1 MDESSAQ
8 RRLDTVQSHLL
19 LGGGDGDDDHS
30 LRLQPN
36 FTASLQFVNS
46 HTYSVNLPEK
56 LQTGKW
62 NVYRSVRSPLKLLSR
77 FPDHPEI
84 GTLHDNFQHAV
95 ESYRDYKYLG
105 TRIRQDGK
113 IGDYMWMTYGEAA
126 TAREAIGSGLRY
138 HGLDKGACVGAYFI
152 NRPEWLIVDHACAAY
167 SYISVPLY
175 DTLGPDAVK
184 FVVNHA
190 DVQAIFCTPETL
202 NTVVGGVD
210 ENLPSLPSSGVKLIS
225 YLKLIG
231 EGRSSLQP
239 FIPPKPEDVATICY
253 TSGTTGTP
261 KGVVLTHG
269 NLIASVAGSSLSIKF
284 NCSDISEELPTGNA
298 TTAEEQPSVVQVDSD
313 GDLERRAEQPDVEEV
328 LVIEPPATEETLSSV
343 EQKKGAE
350 QKLWPRTGDDSAI
363 IASSGLK
370 SLTKEP
376 PPSTEVITTI
386 PVPTT
391 KKPTMDV
398 GRTRSLNDFHDT
410 LPSIVA
416 MDPKNQTERGPNQHS
431 IGDAVIP
438 RLRVTSP
445 PWPPPGEFL
454 SASEQEATE
463 KLTASLVDGETERD
477 AEPRS
482 AVGVPGHTAK
492 SRQPSFLVVTPKVRE
507 DELTT
512 RSAVLV
518 RVLPGQIDTWKCRMT
533 WGLIIGQSVQSG
545 IDQQAVGCSKP
556 TREQGYG
563 PVEIRFDVKATT
575 ALKMSRW
582 KDGVSQLHRGPAVP
596 SRLEYLNC
604 FSICFVY
611 IYNWNFGDKVTEEE
625 GMNRLEPRGNEPP
638 KLSFSPLI
646 CGFGNKLG
654 KEILVKTLLDWLYG
668 DQGHLIIGWDLPRTQ
683 VWANSVL
690 VDLNYSGCM
699 CHPQFVKLATRWD
712 EEVMSLGEEF
722 SKRAIEKRLEQQ
734 HKAGGYDL
742 RISGNGTILHWSFGI
757 AAPEPLISVPWDTQ
771 LVGGNIT
778 CWQLLF
784 FGCTWKG
791 DPACLARV
799 PLVGLFEP
807 NCLDFSS
814 WQLSLVRGAG
824 SETFE
829 VLLDGRSGDGDVGQE
844 ATNGADIKKARW
856 MQGMWKWE
864 DGRGCMRGVEG
875 RLYPSLCEERG
886 AGRSVQWK
894 LGLIFITTSAAEDS
908 LKLMDDLAALRPT
921 IFCSVPRL
929 YNRIYDGITAAV
941 KTSGALKE
949 KLFNAAFNSKKQAI
963 MSGRT
968 PSPMWDRL
976 VFNKIKAKLGGR
988 VRLMGSGAS
997 PLSPDVMDF
1006 LRVCFGC
1013 QVLEGYGMTET
1024 SCIISI
1030 MDEGDNLSGHVGSPN
1045 PACEVKLVD
1054 VPEMNYT
1061 SEDQP
1066 FPRGEI
1072 CVRGPTIFQG
1082 YYKDQTQT
1090 GEVIDEDG
1098 WLHTGDIGLW
1108 LDGGRLKIV
1117 DRKKNIFKLT
1127 QGEYIAPE
1135 KIENVYTKSRFVGQ
1149 CFVSGDSFNSS
1160 LVAIVSVDPDVL
1172 TEWATSQGIKADD
1185 LGRLCNDLRARAA
1198 VLADMD
1204 SIGREAQLRG
1214 FEFAK
1219 AVTLVPE
1226 PFTLENGLL
1235 TPTFKIKRPQA
1246 KEYFAK
1252 AITDMYDELSASE
1265 HQTPTSK
1272 L

>member
-1 MDESSAQ
+1 MEESSAQ
-8 RRLDTVQSHLL
+8 RRLNTVQSHLL

-46 HTYSVNLPEK
+46 YTYSVSLPEK

-105 TRIRQDGK
+105 TRIRQGGK

-202 NTVVGGVD
+202 NTLLTFVSEIPSVRLIVVVGGVD
-210 ENLPSLPSSGVKLIS
+210 ENLPLLPSSGVKLIS

-284 NCSDISEELPTGNA
+284 NCSDIYISYLPLA
-298 TTAEEQPSVVQVDSD
+298 HIY
-313 GDLERRAEQPDVEEV
+313 ER
-328 LVIEPPATEETLSSV
+328 T
-343 EQKKGAE
+343 
-350 QKLWPRTGDDSAI
+350 
-363 IASSGLK
+363 
-370 SLTKEP
+370 
-376 PPSTEVITTI
+376 
-386 PVPTT
+386 
-391 KKPTMDV
+391 
-398 GRTRSLNDFHDT
+398 
-410 LPSIVA
+410 
-416 MDPKNQTERGPNQHS
+416 NQ
-431 IGDAVIP
+431 I
-438 RLRVTSP
+438 
-445 PWPPPGEFL
+445 
-454 SASEQEATE
+454 
-463 KLTASLVDGETERD
+463 
-477 AEPRS
+477 S
-482 AVGVPGHTAK
+482 AVYYGV
-492 SRQPSFLVVTPKVRE
+492 
-507 DELTT
+507 
-512 RSAVLV
+512 
-518 RVLPGQIDTWKCRMT
+518 
-533 WGLIIGQSVQSG
+533 
-545 IDQQAVGCSKP
+545 AVGFY
-556 TREQGYG
+556 QG
-563 PVEIRFDVKATT
+563 
-575 ALKMSRW
+575 
-582 KDGVSQLHRGPAVP
+582 
-596 SRLEYLNC
+596 
-604 FSICFVY
+604 
-611 IYNWNFGDKVTEEE
+611 
-625 GMNRLEPRGNEPP
+625 
-638 KLSFSPLI
+638 
-646 CGFGNKLG
+646 
-654 KEILVKTLLDWLYG
+654 
-668 DQGHLIIGWDLPRTQ
+668 
-683 VWANSVL
+683 
-690 VDLNYSGCM
+690 
-699 CHPQFVKLATRWD
+699 
-712 EEVMSLGEEF
+712 
-722 SKRAIEKRLEQQ
+722 
-734 HKAGGYDL
+734 
-742 RISGNGTILHWSFGI
+742 
-757 AAPEPLISVPWDTQ
+757 
-771 LVGGNIT
+771 
-778 CWQLLF
+778 
-784 FGCTWKG
+784 
-791 DPACLARV
+791 
-799 PLVGLFEP
+799 
-807 NCLDFSS
+807 
-814 WQLSLVRGAG
+814 
-824 SETFE
+824 
-829 VLLDGRSGDGDVGQE
+829 
-844 ATNGADIKKARW
+844 
-856 MQGMWKWE
+856 
-864 DGRGCMRGVEG
+864 
-875 RLYPSLCEERG
+875 
-886 AGRSVQWK
+886 
-894 LGLIFITTSAAEDS
+894 DS

-1117 DRKKNIFKLT
+1117 DRKKNIFKLA

-1149 CFVSGDSFNSS
+1149 CFVYGDSFNSS

-1265 HQTPTSK
+1265 HGTPTSK